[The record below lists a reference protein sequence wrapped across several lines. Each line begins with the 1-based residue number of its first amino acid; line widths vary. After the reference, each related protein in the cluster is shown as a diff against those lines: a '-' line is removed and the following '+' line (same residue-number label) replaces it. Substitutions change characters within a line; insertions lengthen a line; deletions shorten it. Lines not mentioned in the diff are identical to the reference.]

1 MIDLHSHILPG
12 VDDGAASL
20 EVSLLMAQ
28 MWVDDGVSVVAC
40 TPHILPGLYANSG
53 PDIRVAV
60 QALQAVLDE
69 RGLPLR
75 LVTGA
80 DNHIAHDFV
89 GGLRRGHL
97 LSLANSRYVL
107 VEPPHHVL
115 PPRLDALFFNLVVA
129 GYVPILTHP
138 ERLTWV
144 EAHYE
149 LMQQLVAGGVWMQV
163 TAGSLT
169 GKFGR
174 KVQHLADKMLD
185 EGLVHILASDAHDPY
200 KRFPNM
206 SEGFA
211 RAQRLVGNDE
221 AKRLVFTRPQGI
233 IDNAAPDTLLKILGA
248 TAHVIDQGVDQAG
261 QVSSENPAADAA
273 GAGQRRSIARRL
285 WGVFGH

>member
-20 EVSLLMAQ
+20 EVALQMAQ

-60 QALQAVLDE
+60 QALQTVLDE

-80 DNHIAHDFV
+80 DNHITHDFV

-97 LSLANSRYVL
+97 LPLADSRYVL
-107 VEPPHHVL
+107 IEPPHHVL
-115 PPRLDALFFNLVVA
+115 PPRLDALFFNLVMA

-138 ERLTWV
+138 ERLSWV
-144 EAHYE
+144 EGHYG
-149 LMQQLVAGGVWMQV
+149 LMKQLVAGGVWMQV

-174 KVQHLADKMLD
+174 KVQHLAEKMLD
-185 EGLVHILASDAHDPY
+185 EGLVHVLASDAHDPY

-206 SEGFA
+206 GEGFA
-211 RAQRLVGNDE
+211 RAQRLVGDDE
-221 AKRLVFTRPQGI
+221 AKSLVFTRPQGI
-233 IDNAAPDTLLKILGA
+233 LDNAAPDTLSKPLGA
-248 TAHVIDQGVDQAG
+248 KSDAINQGVDQAG
-261 QVSSENPAADAA
+261 QVSSEDQAADAT
-273 GAGQRRSIARRL
+273 GAGQRRGIARRL